1 MLALDMMLTRAS
13 DLMGRPLR
21 CVVLSMKLACMMK
34 RVAWGGEHWRMRRA
48 VQKAELNRAARDPS
62 LLNQPW
68 PIGNGCMDCPLA
80 RMQFL
85 TALMKAIR

>member
-34 RVAWGGEHWRMRRA
+34 RVACGGENWCMRRA
-48 VQKAELNRAARDPS
+48 VQKGSCELNRDSS
-62 LLNQPW
+62 LLDQW
-68 PIGNGCMDCPLA
+68 PICYG
-80 RMQFL
+80 
-85 TALMKAIR
+85 

>member
-34 RVAWGGEHWRMRRA
+34 RVA
-48 VQKAELNRAARDPS
+48 
-62 LLNQPW
+62 
-68 PIGNGCMDCPLA
+68 
-80 RMQFL
+80 
-85 TALMKAIR
+85 